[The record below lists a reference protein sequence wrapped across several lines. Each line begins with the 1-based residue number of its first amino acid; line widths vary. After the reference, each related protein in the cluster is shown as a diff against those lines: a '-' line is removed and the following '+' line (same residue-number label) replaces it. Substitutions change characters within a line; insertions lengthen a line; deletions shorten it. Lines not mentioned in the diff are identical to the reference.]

1 MKTKY
6 KVLIALAIIAVLGLI
21 GFLVWWFKFRNKS
34 EYLHKRVK
42 EYRPPVKEDVHKK
55 ITQELKTSTEQSI
68 PKVVYL
74 TSSYIDTIN
83 FLNNIKKAGK
93 DLMFREIVFYFLIRK
108 IKSLLFNFFRK
119 ISNIPCFNNFY
130 AIFRCFIR

>member
-34 EYLHKRVK
+34 VEYLHKRVK

-83 FLNNIKKAGK
+83 LSILDNIKKRFA
-93 DLMFREIVFYFLIRK
+93 EIGRAHV
-108 IKSLLFNFFRK
+108 
-119 ISNIPCFNNFY
+119 
-130 AIFRCFIR
+130 